1 MGSCLPTG
9 PYRVIPLMSLT
20 ESIEVDCVLLVIMVY
35 NMISLDDVDTIE
47 SKNMGQTQEER

>member
-9 PYRVIPLMSLT
+9 PYRVIPFMSLT